1 MAQAG
6 TIDAPR
12 DGRLYGNDDAAS
24 EFGRLERLAMVV
36 EAARRCGAL
45 DAVAVG
51 GEEPN

>member
-6 TIDAPR
+6 TLNAPR
-12 DGRLYGNDDAAS
+12 DGGQFGNDDAAS
-24 EFGRLERLAMVV
+24 ECGRIESLAVVV